1 MNTTKSYLTAKLLL
15 ALLIATAAHGQ
26 STFKVRATTMEPAQQ
41 AAYIFELSFDSDVSP
56 TSQIEILFPIAFNLN
71 NAVLAASD
79 KIDGMLKAQAVK
91 SSLVIKRV
99 QAQKAIKAGEVVDI
113 KVASILNPNV
123 MDQNWSFKVIV
134 RDGQREL
141 GQKVLS
147 TKIEQF
153 TKANR

>member
-1 MNTTKSYLTAKLLL
+1 MNTIKRFFAAQLLL
-15 ALLIATAAHGQ
+15 ALLITNVAHGQ
-26 STFKVRATTMEPAQQ
+26 TIFKVRATTMEPAQQ
-41 AAYIFELSFDSDVSP
+41 AAYIFELSFDSDVSS
-56 TSQIEILFPIAFNLN
+56 TSQIEIVFPPAFNLN
-71 NAVLAASD
+71 NAVLAASE
-79 KIDGMLKAQAVK
+79 KIDGMLTAKAVK

-99 QAQKAIKAGEVVDI
+99 QPQNPIKAGERVDI

-123 MDQNWSFKVIV
+123 MDQDWTFKVIV

>member
-1 MNTTKSYLTAKLLL
+1 MNTTKSFFAAKLLL
-15 ALLIATAAHGQ
+15 ALLIANVVQGQ
-26 STFKVRATTMEPAQQ
+26 STLKVRATTVEPAQQ

-56 TSQIEILFPIAFNLN
+56 TSQIEIIFPAAFNLN
-71 NAVLAASD
+71 NAVLAASE
-79 KIDGMLKAQAVK
+79 KIDGMLTARAVK

-99 QAQKAIKAGEVVDI
+99 QARNPIKAGELVDI

-123 MDQNWSFKVIV
+123 MDQDWSFKVVV
-134 RDGQREL
+134 REGQKEL